1 MASHAAEQP
10 TRSDT
15 RPVPQPQRS
24 TIQANTV
31 GVAALIAVA
40 LPAGQHERD
49 RAADDGDD
57 PCDAPMTSVNATI
70 SGRLPVPATSRS
82 SERRQ
87 DADPTVIARRLRAKT
102 ISTTRLPNWAT
113 PFIEATQ
120 TAAAVASPAAS
131 SSGSSCADDAEDEP
145 VERHDESEECDG
157 DRARAAFEGRRG
169 TTRLGSVPGFDVR
182 AEDKY
187 ETNQMLIVTVPGSAY
202 E

>member
-1 MASHAAEQP
+1 MVM
-10 TRSDT
+10 T
-15 RPVPQPQRS
+15 
-24 TIQANTV
+24 
-31 GVAALIAVA
+31 
-40 LPAGQHERD
+40 
-49 RAADDGDD
+49 

-131 SSGSSCADDAEDEP
+131 SRGTNCTEMTPKTNPLSDMMRAKSAMATE
-145 VERHDESEECDG
+145 
-157 DRARAAFEGRRG
+157 RARPSRGRRG
-169 TTRLGSVPGFDVR
+169 TTRRGSVPGFDVR
-182 AEDKY
+182 TEDKY
-187 ETNQMLIVTVPGSAY
+187 ETNQMLIVTVPDSAHEY
-202 E
+202 IDSLYI